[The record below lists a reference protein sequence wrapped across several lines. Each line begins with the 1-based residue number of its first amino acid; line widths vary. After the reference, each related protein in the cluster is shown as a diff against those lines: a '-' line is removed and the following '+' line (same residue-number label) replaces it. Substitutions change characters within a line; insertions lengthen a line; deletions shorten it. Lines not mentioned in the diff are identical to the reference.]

1 MHMEIKTGYLYH
13 IKDVYFDVVNDENLM
28 QNHEKGKKRPT
39 YFTIKD
45 KDVLWFIPISS
56 KIDKY
61 RKIID
66 KKREKYG
73 FCNTII
79 IRKIADEDAAILL
92 QNAFPTLEKYIDHV
106 HTVDGIPL
114 KVPTDL
120 QNEIKNLFKN
130 MLGLKKRGTNL
141 FFTDIDNLKQD
152 IYALYRG
159 KKISAFDL
167 FEEHQITG
175 NYCRS
180 HYAKALRKLVSEGLL
195 EASFIDGKNHVVT
208 VLISKDCILNFK

>member
-1 MHMEIKTGYLYH
+1 MEVKTGYLYH
-13 IKDVYFDVVNDENLM
+13 IKDEYFNVVNDENLM

-45 KDVLWFIPISS
+45 KEILWFIPISS
-56 KIDKY
+56 KVEKY
-61 RKIID
+61 RNIID
-66 KKREKYG
+66 KKIKKYG

-106 HTVDGIPL
+106 HTIDGVPF

-120 QNEIKNLFKN
+120 QSEIKSMFKN

-141 FFTDIDNLKQD
+141 FFTDIDKIKQLMLD
-152 IYALYRG
+152 EL
-159 KKISAFDL
+159 S
-167 FEEHQITG
+167 
-175 NYCRS
+175 N
-180 HYAKALRKLVSEGLL
+180 
-195 EASFIDGKNHVVT
+195 N
-208 VLISKDCILNFK
+208 N